1 MGLDSSGAWNKQGV
15 SSAAAGISLPMSGAS
30 YIWGMRHVLCIFYAA
45 FVLSLLLIASYHEQG
60 NGHTDHFYRSLV
72 ASSSQSI
79 VDENQ
84 HKPLLPFTTRD
95 FYGTLLIGLGLMIAA
110 SGGVGG
116 GGILVP
122 LLILVLEFHPKY
134 AIPLSNFTILGSS
147 MMNMVINTYKR
158 HPEVDRPLVDW
169 DLIMVMEPLTMAGAI
184 VGALIGK
191 VLPDWILVTL
201 LVLLLAQTSYTTL
214 DKAISQ
220 YKKETIEMSKQAKSE
235 LIRAVDREVELTEM
249 HESVSLLS
257 DQNHDE
263 TDDGAEFF
271 RSSPSKDRERTV
283 NSSSSS
289 NSSSEIGDN
298 HSELGLQ
305 SVSSS
310 AAANQLSEILEG
322 ERNTSGEKVLTITA
336 LVVVVVALNML
347 KGGGKSFPSP
357 LGITCGTQGM
367 CVIDF
372 L

>member
-1 MGLDSSGAWNKQGV
+1 MANSACAWKRPYALYAFY
-15 SSAAAGISLPMSGAS
+15 S
-30 YIWGMRHVLCIFYAA
+30 IF
-45 FVLSLLLIASYHEQG
+45 FLSLIVIASNDWQKERTESNHGKYID
-60 NGHTDHFYRSLV
+60 DHFFRLLETT
-72 ASSSQSI
+72 ATPSQSS

-147 MMNMVINTYKR
+147 LMNMVINTYKR

-169 DLIMVMEPLTMAGAI
+169 DLILVMEPLTMAGAI
-184 VGALIGK
+184 VGALVGK

-220 YKKETIEMSKQAKSE
+220 YRKETSDMGKLAKSE
-235 LIRAVDREVELTEM
+235 LARAVDKEIELIEV
-249 HESVSLLS
+249 HETVSLLS
-257 DQNHDE
+257 DQHHDE
-263 TDDGAEFF
+263 GDDGAEFF
-271 RSSPSKDRERTV
+271 RSSPSKV
-283 NSSSSS
+283 NKEE
-289 NSSSEIGDN
+289 NNDSE
-298 HSELGLQ
+298 SGLQ
-305 SVSSS
+305 LTSPYRAPLSSTS
-310 AAANQLSEILEG
+310 SDAMGKQLEEVIESEK
-322 ERNTSGEKVLTITA
+322 NTSGEKVLMITA
-336 LVVVVVALNML
+336 LVVVVITLNML

-357 LGITCGTQGM
+357 LGIKCGTQGNL
-367 CVIDF
+367 DPF
-372 L
+372 LH